1 MASSNRTKLL
11 SATAYVQMAN
21 SSRQMVASPPPRQ
34 HFLFVTDPIQSHVN
48 SARRLA
54 ARVAAAMPNARVTFS
69 TAVSCHRV
77 MFPHLKSPDGEVLQG
92 VVSYIPY
99 SDGFD
104 GGFNPEVHGGADAYW
119 PRARA
124 VGSETLCAVVALLAG
139 RGRPVTRV
147 VYTALVGWVPDV
159 VCAQGVSVALYWAK
173 PATAF
178 AVYHHYFHGHAEL
191 LAACASDPS
200 PDAAV
205 RLPGLAPLKRDALP
219 SFASMA
225 SPGKRHYLTLGMLRD
240 LFSAL
245 DEHGSTVLVDTF
257 DALEP
262 DALRAVPQ
270 LDVVAVGPVAAGE
283 PRKRCVDLLLAR
295 DAKACMEWLDTK
307 PPRSVVYA
315 SFGSILSVSKRQ
327 EEEMRRG
334 LDATGR
340 PYLWVARRITN
351 GGGGDGERAR
361 VVEWCDQR
369 RVLSH
374 PAVGCF
380 VTHCRWDSTL
390 ESLTGGV
397 PMVAVPRWADQTTVA
412 ALVEESAGLG
422 VRARVDA
429 EGVMSRGELQRCVE
443 IVMGGAD
450 GAAVSVR
457 EWAERW
463 ARLAEAAVSAGGTS
477 ERNLRAFASEA

>member
-1 MASSNRTKLL
+1 M
-11 SATAYVQMAN
+11 
-21 SSRQMVASPPPRQ
+21 ASPPRRH
-34 HFLFVTDPIQSHVN
+34 HFLIVTDPMLSHVN

-69 TAVSCHRV
+69 TAVSGHRV
-77 MFPHLKSPDGEVLQG
+77 MFPHLKFPDGEVLQG
-92 VVSYIPY
+92 LVSYVPY

-104 GGFNPEVHGGADAYW
+104 GGFNPEAHGADAYC

-124 VGSETLCAVVALLAG
+124 VGSETLSAVVARLAG

-159 VCAQGVSVALYWAK
+159 ARAHGVPAALYWAK

-178 AVYHHYFHGHAEL
+178 AVYHHYFHGHAAEL
-191 LAACASDPS
+191 LAACTSDPGL
-200 PDAAV
+200 DAAV
-205 RLPGLAPLKRDALP
+205 LLPGLPPLKRDALP
-219 SFASMA
+219 SFASMV

-245 DEHGSTVLVDTF
+245 DEHGSMVLVDTF

-270 LDVVAVGPVAAGE
+270 LDLVAVGPVTAEE
-283 PRKRCVDLLLAR
+283 PRRRGVELLLPC

-340 PYLWVARRITN
+340 PYLWVARRTTN
-351 GGGGDGERAR
+351 GAGGERGM

-390 ESLTGGV
+390 ESLAGGV

-412 ALVEESAGLG
+412 ALVEEYAGVG
-422 VRARVDA
+422 VRARVDG
-429 EGVMSRGELQRCVE
+429 EGVVSRGELQSCLEV
-443 IVMGGAD
+443 VMGGA
-450 GAAVSVR
+450 AAIR
-457 EWAERW
+457 ERAERW
-463 ARLAEAAVSAGGTS
+463 AHLAKAAVSPGGTS
-477 ERNLRAFASEA
+477 ERRLRAFASEA